1 MINTIKDINSIPIAV
16 NMSATSEA
24 GAAVEIELVATDA
37 DYDPLTFS
45 IVTQPSIGTVTIS
58 GKMATYTP
66 NENADGTDTFTY
78 KANDGTADSN
88 TATATINVNGSFTL
102 GGTYTK
108 DNLDIKRETVY
119 CRWRNSYYTCWNN
132 YQS

>member
-1 MINTIKDINSIPIAV
+1 MLQD
-16 NMSATSEA
+16 
-24 GAAVEIELVATDA
+24 D

-45 IVTQPSIGTVTIS
+45 IVTQPTIGTVTIS

-78 KANDGTADSN
+78 KANDGVADSN

-108 DNLDIKRETVY
+108 DKTLTADKIWTLKGRAVY
-119 CRWRNSYYTCWNN
+119 C
-132 YQS
+132 